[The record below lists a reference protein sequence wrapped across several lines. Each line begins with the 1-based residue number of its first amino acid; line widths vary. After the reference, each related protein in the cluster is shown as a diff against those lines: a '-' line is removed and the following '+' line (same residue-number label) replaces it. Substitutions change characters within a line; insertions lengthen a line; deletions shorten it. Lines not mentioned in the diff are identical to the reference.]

1 MWNSLKSKEIKIVHT
16 VKREKNIEKKSTKK
30 WNKKMEN
37 YIVGICKI
45 TNVDCFKW
53 NTE

>member
-1 MWNSLKSKEIKIVHT
+1 MMSRYYN
-16 VKREKNIEKKSTKK
+16 EKKRTKLMSESQT
-30 WNKKMEN
+30 NKQINGFKMNN
-37 YIVGICKI
+37 YIVAICKI